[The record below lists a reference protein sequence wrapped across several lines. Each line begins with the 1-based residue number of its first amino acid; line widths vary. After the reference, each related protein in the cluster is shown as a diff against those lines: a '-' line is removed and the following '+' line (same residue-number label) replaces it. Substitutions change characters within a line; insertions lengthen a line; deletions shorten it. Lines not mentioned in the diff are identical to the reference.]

1 MAEGYAKTVGR
12 GKCQVYSAGLE
23 PSQVSPYAIQVM
35 KEIGIDIS
43 QQKSKELDNELLRQ
57 MDVIVTLCDNA
68 KESCPVTPP
77 GIYALHWS
85 LPDPS
90 RLTGSQ
96 EEIQSGFRSIRDE
109 IRNKIEELLKLLGTG
124 SRIQSD

>member
-1 MAEGYAKTVGR
+1 MAEGYARTVGR
-12 GKCQVYSAGLE
+12 GKCEVYSAGLE
-23 PSQVSPYAIQVM
+23 PSQVSPYAIQIM

-90 RLTGSQ
+90 ELAGSK
-96 EEIQSGFRSIRDE
+96 EEILKGFRFIRDG
-109 IRNKIEELLKLLGTG
+109 IRDKIEGLLEVLGTG